1 MQIFVKTLTGRTITL
16 DVTPN
21 DTIEQVKAKIEPQ
34 TGTPPSQQR
43 LIFAGRQLGKML
55 IYSIH
60 DQFHSKHISKL
71 GSRSELLSDR
81 TLSDFALYINRAD
94 KILWVKSKRDEENSR
109 SKQTVNETE
118 FDLSKFERE
127 FSVQISS
134 RGNTIKS
141 IIDIINANYSEYD
154 ADETY
159 SYHLETIPR
168 EKGEAYSARF
178 VTLSDYNIQKEST
191 LHLVLRLRGGG
202 AAPKSAM
209 APDIDVIRNTR

>member
-1 MQIFVKTLTGRTITL
+1 MTMQIFVKTLTGRTITL

-43 LIFAGRQLGKML
+43 LIFAGRQLG
-55 IYSIH
+55 
-60 DQFHSKHISKL
+60 
-71 GSRSELLSDR
+71 SRSELLYDR

-94 KILWVKSKRDEENSR
+94 KILWVKSKRDEEKSR

-154 ADETY
+154 
-159 SYHLETIPR
+159 
-168 EKGEAYSARF
+168 
-178 VTLSDYNIQKEST
+178 
-191 LHLVLRLRGGG
+191 
-202 AAPKSAM
+202 
-209 APDIDVIRNTR
+209 